1 MDFNLNSLAM
11 KSNTPLFFVLFL
23 LMSFGLWAQQRHGS
37 LRGLVTEAATGETI
51 PMVNVSI
58 KDSLGSYIIGG
69 STDFDGKYNINPIPP
84 GTYTVEVSFLG
95 FTTIT
100 LKGVQ
105 ILPNS
110 PTLQNFKLQ
119 ASSELLEE
127 VELVYSAPLV
137 DKVKS
142 SNITSVAGQAAGVSQ
157 NSNSVVR
164 GTRGEAQYIL
174 LME

>member
-1 MDFNLNSLAM
+1 M
-11 KSNTPLFFVLFL
+11 KVDIKSFLIGVLTTVNLFL

-95 FTTIT
+95 FTI
-100 LKGVQ
+100 
-105 ILPNS
+105 P
-110 PTLQNFKLQ
+110 F
-119 ASSELLEE
+119 
-127 VELVYSAPLV
+127 LVFIPL
-137 DKVKS
+137 
-142 SNITSVAGQAAGVSQ
+142 
-157 NSNSVVR
+157 
-164 GTRGEAQYIL
+164 
-174 LME
+174 